1 MAHLKSLTFTV
12 APQQIARNPK
22 LVRRQRLID
31 RLEEQQKLVADPTFT
46 VLFRRWVKDPDG
58 IKQPVDRQKRVKAW
72 WKADG
77 AGNLVLVLKSGLKT
91 IEIETGKPGI
101 VVGAPSRL
109 EGVLT
114 TLIAAAKAGELD
126 GALEAASGSGDGRG
140 ATRAKRALGS

>member
-31 RLEEQQKLVADPTFT
+31 RLEEQQKLVADPAFT
-46 VLFRRWVKDPDG
+46 VLVRRWVKNPDG
-58 IKQPVDRQKRVKAW
+58 IKQPVDRHRRVKPW

-77 AGNLVLVLKSGLKT
+77 SGNLVLVLKSGLKT
-91 IEIETGKPGI
+91 IEIEKGKPGI
-101 VVGAPSRL
+101 VVGAAGRL
-109 EGVLT
+109 EAVLG

-126 GALEAASGSGDGRG
+126 GALDAASGSGDRRG
-140 ATRAKRALGS
+140 VPGAKKAA

>member
-31 RLEEQQKLVADPTFT
+31 RLEEQQKLAADPAFT
-46 VLFRRWVKDPDG
+46 VVVRRWVKAPDG
-58 IKQPVDRQKRVKAW
+58 VKQPVDRHRRVKPW

-91 IEIETGKPGI
+91 LEIEKGKPGI
-101 VVGAPSRL
+101 VVGALGRL
-109 EGVLT
+109 EAVLT

-126 GALEAASGSGDGRG
+126 GALEAVSGSGEGRG
-140 ATRAKRALGS
+140 VPGVKRAA

>member
-31 RLEEQQKLVADPTFT
+31 RLEEQQKLVADPAFT
-46 VLFRRWVKDPDG
+46 VLVRRWVKDPDG
-58 IKQPVDRQKRVKAW
+58 IKQPVDRHRRVKPW

-91 IEIETGKPGI
+91 IEIEKGKPGI
-101 VVGAPSRL
+101 VVGALGRL
-109 EGVLT
+109 EAILT

-126 GALEAASGSGDGRG
+126 AALEAASGAGDGRG
-140 ATRAKRALGS
+140 IPRVKRAA

>member
-46 VLFRRWVKDPDG
+46 VLVRRWVKDPDG
-58 IKQPVDRQKRVKAW
+58 IKQPVDRHRRVKPW
-72 WKADG
+72 WKAD
-77 AGNLVLVLKSGLKT
+77 ASGNLVLVLKSGLKT
-91 IEIETGKPGI
+91 LEIEKGKPGI
-101 VVGAPSRL
+101 VVGAPGRL
-109 EGVLT
+109 EAVLT

-126 GALEAASGSGDGRG
+126 GALEAANGAAGGRG

>member
-31 RLEEQQKLVADPTFT
+31 RLEEQQKLASDPSFT
-46 VLFRRWVKDPDG
+46 VLVRRWVKDPGG
-58 IKQPVDRQKRVKAW
+58 IKQPVDRHRRVKPW

-77 AGNLVLVLKSGLKT
+77 TGNVVLVLKSGLKT
-91 IEIETGKPGI
+91 VEIEKGKPGI
-101 VVGAPSRL
+101 VVGALGRL
-109 EGVLT
+109 EAVLA

-126 GALEAASGSGDGRG
+126 GALEASSGAGDGRG
-140 ATRAKRALGS
+140 VPRRAKAA

>member
-1 MAHLKSLTFTV
+1 MAHLKSLTFSV

-31 RLEEQQKLVADPTFT
+31 RLEEQQKLAADPSFT
-46 VLFRRWVKDPDG
+46 VLVRRWVKDHDG
-58 IKQPVDRQKRVKAW
+58 VKQPTDRHRRIKPW

-91 IEIETGKPGI
+91 IEIEKGKPGI
-101 VVGAPSRL
+101 GVGPAGRL
-109 EGVLT
+109 EVVLT

-126 GALEAASGSGDGRG
+126 GALDAANGSGDCI
-140 ATRAKRALGS
+140 

>member
-31 RLEEQQKLVADPTFT
+31 RLEEQQKLAADPTFT
-46 VLFRRWVKDPDG
+46 VLVCRWLKDPDG
-58 IKQPVDRQKRVKAW
+58 IKQPVDRHRRVKPW

-77 AGNLVLVLKSGLKT
+77 SGNLVLVLKSGLKT
-91 IEIETGKPGI
+91 IEIEKGKPGI
-101 VVGAPSRL
+101 VVGALGRL
-109 EGVLT
+109 EAVLT

-126 GALEAASGSGDGRG
+126 GALEAASGSRDGRG
-140 ATRAKRALGS
+140 VPGRAKAA

>member
-31 RLEEQQKLVADPTFT
+31 RLEEQQKLVADPAFT
-46 VLFRRWVKDPDG
+46 VLVRRWVKDPDG
-58 IKQPVDRQKRVKAW
+58 IKQPVDRHRRVKPW

-91 IEIETGKPGI
+91 LEIEKGKPGI
-101 VVGAPSRL
+101 VVGPAGRL
-109 EGVLT
+109 EAVLG
-114 TLIAAAKAGELD
+114 TLMAATKAGELD
-126 GALEAASGSGDGRG
+126 AALEAASVSGDGRG
-140 ATRAKRALGS
+140 VPRRTKAA

>member
-31 RLEEQQKLVADPTFT
+31 RLEEQQKLAADPAFT
-46 VLFRRWVKDPDG
+46 VLVRRWVKDTDG
-58 IKQPVDRQKRVKAW
+58 IKQPVDRHRRVKPW
-72 WKADG
+72 WTADG

-91 IEIETGKPGI
+91 LEIEKGKPGV
-101 VVGAPSRL
+101 VVGALGRL
-109 EGVLT
+109 EAVLT

-126 GALEAASGSGDGRG
+126 AALEAGSGAGDGRG
-140 ATRAKRALGS
+140 VPGRAKAA

>member
-31 RLEEQQKLVADPTFT
+31 RLEEQQKLVADSACT
-46 VLFRRWVKDPDG
+46 VLVRRWVKDTDG
-58 IKQPVDRQKRVKAW
+58 IKQPVDRHRRVKPW

-91 IEIETGKPGI
+91 LELEKGKPGI
-101 VVGAPSRL
+101 VVGALGRL
-109 EGVLT
+109 EAVLA

-126 GALEAASGSGDGRG
+126 GALEAASGAGDGRG
-140 ATRAKRALGS
+140 VPRQAKAA

>member
-31 RLEEQQKLVADPTFT
+31 RLEEQQKLVADPAFT
-46 VLFRRWVKDPDG
+46 VLVRRWAKDPDG
-58 IKQPVDRQKRVKAW
+58 IKQPVDRHRRVKPW

-91 IEIETGKPGI
+91 IEIEKGKPGI
-101 VVGAPSRL
+101 VVGPVGRL
-109 EGVLT
+109 ETVLS
-114 TLIAAAKAGELD
+114 TLIAATKAGELD
-126 GALEAASGSGDGRG
+126 GALEAAGGSGDGRG
-140 ATRAKRALGS
+140 IPRRAKAA

>member
-31 RLEEQQKLVADPTFT
+31 RLEEQQKLAADPAFT
-46 VLFRRWVKDPDG
+46 VLVRRWVKDPDG
-58 IKQPVDRQKRVKAW
+58 VKQPVERHRRVKPG

-91 IEIETGKPGI
+91 IEIEKGKPGV
-101 VVGAPSRL
+101 VVGAPGHL
-109 EGVLT
+109 EAVLG
-114 TLIAAAKAGELD
+114 TLRAATKAGELD
-126 GALEAASGSGDGRG
+126 VALEAAAGSGRREVGS
-140 ATRAKRALGS
+140 AKKVA